1 MYCENC
7 GTKMGDDVSFCPN
20 CGANVDTGQ
29 GKEVANVPANIPATG
44 TPAGQGYRQPTA
56 PPGQPGGYYDQPG
69 AQAPSGGGYYKKPK
83 TGWLIFVLIINWI
96 TVGFIGIIVLYL
108 MFAASII
115 EELIGA
121 GDVMAPFIIGFLV
134 VGGLYI
140 WMTVKL
146 ANYSNGARIAN
157 IILAV
162 LGLLNSLS
170 PLSIFMIIIQGLVI
184 YALAF
189 DKRTVELFSNKPPH
203 GYY

>member
-20 CGANVDTGQ
+20 CGANVDSGQ
-29 GKEVANVPANIPATG
+29 GKEVANVPANVPATG

-69 AQAPSGGGYYKKPK
+69 AQAPYGGEYYKKPK
-83 TGWLIFVLIINWI
+83 TGWLIFVLIIDW
-96 TVGFIGIIVLYL
+96 IIVAIIGLYAF
-108 MFAASII
+108 MFMFVASIF
-115 EELIGA
+115 EEIAGA
-121 GDVMAPFIIGFLV
+121 GSIVAPLIFMTLII
-134 VGGLYI
+134 GGLYI

-146 ANYSNGARIAN
+146 ASYSNGARIAN
-157 IILAV
+157 IVIIILLLLGSLSTFEPISLVV
-162 LGLLNSLS
+162 LGLML
-170 PLSIFMIIIQGLVI
+170 

-189 DKRTVELFSNKPPH
+189 DKKTVELFSNQPPH